1 MSTPAQNP
9 LFLFVFRAPHPMP
22 SQTPEEMQQV
32 LNKWMAWMQTLK
44 TKGVF
49 QGVNRLERTG
59 QLVRG
64 PGGANVT
71 DGPFAEAK
79 EIVGGYLIVSAAT
92 QAEATSL
99 AKDCPVLAYGGSV
112 EVRPVMAIPA
122 R

>member
-9 LFLFVFRAPHPMP
+9 LFLFVFRVSQATPN
-22 SQTPEEMQQV
+22 QTPEEMQQT
-32 LNKWMAWMQTLK
+32 LNQWMAWMQSLK
-44 TKGVF
+44 NKGVF
-49 QGVNRLERTG
+49 HGVNRLERTG

-64 PGGANVT
+64 PGGTNVT

-79 EIVGGYLIVSAAT
+79 EIVGGYMIVSAAS
-92 QAEATSL
+92 QSEATAL
-99 AKDCPVLAYGGSV
+99 AKDCPALAYGGSV